1 VVVAEGS
8 LEITEASRQD
18 LQALPVVARETLT
31 VCPGRQPRGLS
42 AAHSLVISPV
52 VAPEVAGAA
61 LGAQAAL
68 LLA

>member
-31 VCPGRQPRGLS
+31 VCPGRQPRGL
-42 AAHSLVISPV
+42 AVVHSLATGPTAAAVVVV
-52 VAPEVAGAA
+52 VALAA
-61 LGAQAAL
+61 QAL
-68 LLA
+68 LLL

>member
-8 LEITEASRQD
+8 LGITEASRQD

-31 VCPGRQPRGLS
+31 VCPGRQPRGL
-42 AAHSLVISPV
+42 AVAHSLVISTV
-52 VAPEVAGAA
+52 VAAVVAGAA